1 VETQGSQPESN
12 PPPRRRRGPTVFA
25 WLSLGVSVAI
35 GVAVGIGGFTFAYA
49 KGASYMTDDPAAC
62 ANCHV
67 MNDQY
72 SGWLKSSHHTVAVC
86 NDCHTPHGFVGKYTA
101 KALNGWHHSVAF
113 TSGNFHEPIQIGPRN
128 RAVTEQRCRTCHQ
141 TIVQAIDAHA
151 PADSGKEL
159 SCIRC
164 HSDVGHG
171 R

>member
-1 VETQGSQPESN
+1 VETQGSRPESSQA
-12 PPPRRRRGPTVFA
+12 PRRRRGPTVFA
-25 WLSLGVSVAI
+25 WLSLAVSVAI

-67 MNDQY
+67 MNEQY
-72 SGWLKSSHHTVAVC
+72 DGWLKSSHHTVAVC
-86 NDCHTPHGFVGKYTA
+86 NDCHTPHGFVGKYAA

-113 TSGNFHEPIQIGPRN
+113 TSGDFHEPIQIGPRN

-141 TIVQAIDAHA
+141 PIVQAIDAHA
-151 PADSGKEL
+151 ADSGGEI

-171 R
+171 P